1 MYLGDDSVS
10 GNWGMDQ
17 RTGSCHIRYAVER
30 CRTGDFL
37 RHLHCSTYHAGSNSR
52 TFLHSIKTVN
62 KLTTLASHRKGCEFA
77 VSFVNFGKMLIDT
90 IQTIIC

>member
-1 MYLGDDSVS
+1 MMLFQPFAETI
-10 GNWGMDQ
+10 WGQ
-17 RTGSCHIRYAVER
+17 LVGT
-30 CRTGDFL
+30 FL
-37 RHLHCSTYHAGSNSR
+37 ISMLPR